1 MSIAHG
7 LAEAGDKAGGT
18 AAGAAPGLEAQR
30 VLQRGFGVELSVVS
44 ARSGEWLYCSP
55 DQPDC
60 DRSVLGELCCAVAE
74 SGRPEFI
81 GDETPFLVLA
91 LPLPGPQ
98 DDEVNVAVGTFV
110 TRPVSADDDV
120 SQAAGLLGLDPREAA
135 CWASRQTPWTAEAL
149 TRVGDLALE
158 NLARSKRLK
167 EVEAEAESLSV
178 NLAATYEEISL
189 LHRITQNLRISDSD
203 EDLGRVA
210 LEWLAEVLPAEGL
223 AIRFLPIAEEGE
235 SLTHQAR
242 SQPQLLTFGRCPVD
256 NEQFG
261 RLMEHLDLRRAIRP
275 VVVNRSTTQE
285 GFWPLPGVRQVVSV
299 PLAEGENLFGWVAA
313 FNHVDDAEFGTVEA
327 SLLSSVGAILGIHGG
342 NIELYRQQ
350 AELLAGVVRALS
362 SAIDA
367 KDPYTCGHSDRVA
380 RVSVRLARELGCDA
394 ETLNTIYLSGLLHD
408 IGKIGINDSVL
419 RKPGKLSEAEYEH
432 IKTHVEIGHKILMD
446 LKKLDG
452 VLPVVLHHHESW
464 DGDGYPHQLP
474 GEKIPIAARILA
486 VADAFD
492 AMGSDRPY
500 RKGLPDEKI
509 DEVFR
514 SGAGKQ
520 WDPAVVDVF
529 FRCRDEIREIM
540 RGEQRDLGAD
550 LKQYT

>member
-1 MSIAHG
+1 MSIAQG
-7 LAEAGDKAGGT
+7 LATAGNQVNGKT
-18 AAGAAPGLEAQR
+18 AATAPDVEAQR
-30 VLQRGFGVELSVVS
+30 VLRRGFGVEFSVVS
-44 ARSGEWLYCSP
+44 GQSGEPLYRSP

-60 DRSVLGELCCAVAE
+60 DWTVLGDLCRAVGQ

-81 GDETPFLVLA
+81 GDEPPFLLLA
-91 LPLPGPQ
+91 LPLSRM
-98 DDEVNVAVGTFV
+98 DDAVNVAVGAFV
-110 TRPVSADDDV
+110 TRRVAADDDV
-120 SQAAGLLGLDPREAA
+120 SQAARMLGLDWREAA

-149 TRVGDLALE
+149 KRVADLVLE
-158 NLARSKRLK
+158 NLAGRRRLK
-167 EVEAEAESLSV
+167 EADAEAESLSV

-189 LHRITQNLRISDSD
+189 LYRIIQNLRISDSD
-203 EDLGRVA
+203 EDLGRA
-210 LEWLAEVLPAEGL
+210 TLQWMADVLPAEGL
-223 AIRFLPIAEEGE
+223 AIQFVPIAEEGK
-235 SLTHQAR
+235 SVTHQAR
-242 SQPQLLTFGRCPVD
+242 SRPQLLTYGCCPVD
-256 NEQFG
+256 NEQFS
-261 RLMEHLDLRRAIRP
+261 RLVDHLQLRGANRP
-275 VVVNRSTTQE
+275 IVVNRSTTRKRC
-285 GFWPLPGVRQVVSV
+285 WPFPEVRQAITV
-299 PLAEGENLFGWVAA
+299 PLAEGENLFGWLAA
-313 FNHVDDAEFGTVEA
+313 FNHVDGAEFGTVEA

-394 ETLNTIYLSGLLHD
+394 ETLNTVYLSGLLHD
-408 IGKIGINDSVL
+408 VGKIGINDSVL

-432 IKTHVEIGHKILMD
+432 IKTHVQIGHKILMD

-464 DGDGYPHQLP
+464 DGDGYPHRLP
-474 GEKIPIAARILA
+474 GEDIPLTARILA

-509 DEVFR
+509 DEIFR
-514 SGAGKQ
+514 AGAGKQ
-520 WDPAVVDVF
+520 WDPAIVDAF

-540 RGEQRDLGAD
+540 RAEQKDID
-550 LKQYT
+550 VYLKRHT